1 MPVTP
6 ELVVVRSPT
15 ATATTSSSSSKS
27 GGIVVP
33 GRGGSHLPRRASHRP
48 DSRVRGAAQY
58 RSEWSGCSPRAGTAR
73 SFPDQSRRACSIA
86 SN

>member
-48 DSRVRGAAQY
+48 DSESAEPLNIGPDGPGAHLEPRGQILPGPVSTRLQY
-58 RSEWSGCSPRAGTAR
+58 C
-73 SFPDQSRRACSIA
+73 Q
-86 SN
+86 